1 MTVKVFATDM
11 DGTFLNSQ
19 NDYDRLRFKKIFE
32 EMQASG
38 VRFVAISGNQYHQIR
53 SFFKDVED
61 QMTIVGDNGA
71 YIVEKGVLLKSL
83 TISTDV
89 IRQVIAFVEK
99 EIPQAHLLLSGEK
112 SAYVKTSMPQAD
124 KDYFKIYYHQFKEVP
139 SFETLPDDNFL
150 KLSINIP
157 PKKTDTINAYFNK
170 AFPGQITG
178 TSSGNGNIDLIA
190 TGVHK
195 GAALGYLLA
204 KWGLSTDQ
212 LATFGDGG
220 NDIEMLAMTDYS
232 YAMAN
237 GSDKVKAVANFQAL
251 SNDQSGVLAI
261 FEDLLR
267 K

>member
-1 MTVKVFATDM
+1 M
-11 DGTFLNSQ
+11 
-19 NDYDRLRFKKIFE
+19 
-32 EMQASG
+32 
-38 VRFVAISGNQYHQIR
+38 
-53 SFFKDVED
+53 
-61 QMTIVGDNGA
+61 
-71 YIVEKGVLLKSL
+71 
-83 TISTDV
+83 STDV

-99 EIPQAHLLLSGEK
+99 EIPQAQLLLSGEK
-112 SAYVKTSMPQAD
+112 SAYVKISMLQVD
-124 KDYFKIYYHQFKEVP
+124 KDYFKIYYHQFREVP
-139 SFETLPDDNFL
+139 SFEMLPDDNFL

-157 PKKTDTINAYFNK
+157 PKKTTTINDYFNK

-204 KWGLSTDQ
+204 KWGLSSAQ

-251 SNDQSGVLAI
+251 SNDQSGI
-261 FEDLLR
+261 EDLLH